1 MGYTEK
7 ENFIVSSF
15 EIAPTNDLK
24 ERKLFL
30 GMKHTNVTFVNIVSD
45 TYNLR
50 LLLPAQLFI
59 DVGERLRNNDQFA
72 IGDIHIETV
81 KVLSNYTSEALDPK
95 ESSRFHYRLLVVLE
109 DMPSFEFLIDCPL
122 LVDNNGTTF

>member
-1 MGYTEK
+1 
-7 ENFIVSSF
+7 
-15 EIAPTNDLK
+15 
-24 ERKLFL
+24 
-30 GMKHTNVTFVNIVSD
+30 MKHTNVTFVNIVSD

-59 DVGERLRNNDQFA
+59 DVGERLRKNDQFA

-81 KVLSNYTSEALDPK
+81 KVLSSYISEALDPK
-95 ESSRFHYRLLVVLE
+95 ESSRYHYRLLVVLE